1 MREQKFK
8 RQVEE
13 IECPNCGGF
22 GAVHSIFRLNRTTV
36 RHSIHC
42 KWCDYSDWWN
52 RAVMPDYLIQ
62 AGQKERETWQSYLK
76 AIDEELESEKGNP
89 DYQRLV
95 KTHDNWLE
103 AETELH
109 KAYDRWDRE
118 QKEQK

>member
-1 MREQKFK
+1 MSGVLDALQWVSEHMDDK
-8 RQVEE
+8 
-13 IECPNCGGF
+13 GD
-22 GAVHSIFRLNRTTV
+22 RTPLP
-36 RHSIHC
+36 SG
-42 KWCDYSDWWN
+42 

-103 AETELH
+103 ADTELH